1 MKHGFMKRIMYMKY
15 KSNIEQREFT
25 SISCFQKS

>member
-1 MKHGFMKRIMYMKY
+1 MKHGFMKIIIYMKY

-25 SISCFQKS
+25 SIPCFQKS